1 MRPFKARKCLHFCT
15 FLLSHYAKYICIVCR
30 CFSSS
35 FDAYVLLSSVVF
47 RFVSSP
53 QAGPPSAK
61 LLLYNFLVL
70 GAHSDFGPDSLDVVV
85 VESGLYCECV
95 AVALALWLLAS
106 AFGYYAFM
114 SCQVRFKTLQQQQLK
129 SQKQQ
134 IPDFQHHI
142 SIVAAVAAAS
152 GAVAVARHTD
162 CVCSFAYEV
171 PTQQS
176 KICATDALSGRMHRA
191 KTVAYFAAQF
201 MQLLNEACKR
211 L

>member
-1 MRPFKARKCLHFCT
+1 M
-15 FLLSHYAKYICIVCR
+15 
-30 CFSSS
+30 
-35 FDAYVLLSSVVF
+35 
-47 RFVSSP
+47 
-53 QAGPPSAK
+53 
-61 LLLYNFLVL
+61 
-70 GAHSDFGPDSLDVVV
+70 
-85 VESGLYCECV
+85 

-114 SCQVRFKTLQQQQLK
+114 SCQVRFKTLQQQQQQLK

-142 SIVAAVAAAS
+142 SIVAVVASSAVAAAS